1 MPNPI
6 FIEKRSSP
14 RFQINI
20 PLICSEPDLRKEFHA
35 LTRDISAQGLC
46 AVLDR
51 DLLPDTFLDIN
62 IQMLDNDEQI
72 YRRGRVVWSK
82 RINSNYK
89 IGIKLE
95 EPKLNSTMLV
105 LRTINYRIKYQSHLF
120 SY

>member
-20 PLICSEPDLRKEFHA
+20 PLICSESDSSREFHA
-35 LTRDISAQGLC
+35 FTRHISAQGLC
-46 AVLDR
+46 AVSEQ
-51 DLLPDTFLDIN
+51 DLLPETCLDIRM
-62 IQMLDNDEQI
+62 QMPDNDERI
-72 YRRGRVVWSK
+72 YRKGRVVWSK
-82 RINSNYK
+82 KINSNYK

-95 EPKLNSTMLV
+95 EPKLNSTLLV